1 MDLDDK
7 YDLCFRCSGYELINF
22 ITSSIAIINNYIT
35 LEISHLN
42 SNMLMHINEKPN
54 LTEQLNLPF
63 QG

>member
-7 YDLCFRCSGYELINF
+7 YDLSFSCSRYELINF

-54 LTEQLNLPF
+54 LTEQLNLLF